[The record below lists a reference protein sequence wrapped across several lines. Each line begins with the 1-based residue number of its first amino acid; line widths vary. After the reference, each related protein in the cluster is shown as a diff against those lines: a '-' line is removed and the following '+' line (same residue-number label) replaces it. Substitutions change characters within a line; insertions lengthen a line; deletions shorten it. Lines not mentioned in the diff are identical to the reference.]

1 MAGREGRRRRRKAGP
16 GKGGEGKGTRRSCG
30 SSRDGGAVLAAAPV
44 RRETHS
50 NRPLAMTQ
58 QHAVPLQHWRRRG
71 AERRGGAWRV
81 EKPERWEGSRE
92 RRRRARRRARRVG
105 SRPLRHYRWA
115 PAHCTTRGARGPRGP
130 GPAQPGRRW
139 RGDLVLLWLFK
150 RSVFPCYE
158 TVGPY
163 KPGIFVVNI
172 AGGRAESPC
181 ATPQIDLPTY

>member
-58 QHAVPLQHWRRRG
+58 QHAVPLQNWRRRG

-92 RRRRARRRARRVG
+92 RRRRARRRARRLG

-115 PAHCTTRGARGPRGP
+115 PAHCTARAA
-130 GPAQPGRRW
+130 PAGH
-139 RGDLVLLWLFK
+139 
-150 RSVFPCYE
+150 
-158 TVGPY
+158 VGLAP
-163 KPGIFVVNI
+163 PSLA
-172 AGGRAESPC
+172 AGGVGTWYYCGFLKKVFSPV
-181 ATPQIDLPTY
+181 TKRWVRTSRGFSLLI